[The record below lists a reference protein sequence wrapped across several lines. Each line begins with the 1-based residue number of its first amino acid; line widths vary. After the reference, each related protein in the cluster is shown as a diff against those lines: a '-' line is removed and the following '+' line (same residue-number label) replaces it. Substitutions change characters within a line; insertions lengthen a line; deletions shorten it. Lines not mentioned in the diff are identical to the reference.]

1 MTERKENCLFVSCFV
16 YYQAEIVFFFWVWIS
31 IVYIFGKD
39 RWDEIDG
46 YEIGSLH
53 FDIVRVGMHEAWV

>member
-16 YYQAEIVFFFWVWIS
+16 YYQAEIGGFFFGLDFNCI
-31 IVYIFGKD
+31 YIWKD

-46 YEIGSLH
+46 YENGSLH